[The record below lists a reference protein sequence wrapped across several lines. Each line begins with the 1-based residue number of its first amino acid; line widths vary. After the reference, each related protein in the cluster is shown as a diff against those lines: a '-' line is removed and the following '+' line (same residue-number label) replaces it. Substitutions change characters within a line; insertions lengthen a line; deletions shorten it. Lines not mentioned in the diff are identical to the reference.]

1 MSNRKLI
8 KPTVGD
14 NASVGV
20 PKYATYQRKKVPP
33 EQTHAENYYYV
44 KQMNNKTPMCVRLV
58 NGEELLGVIEWY
70 DKNCIKLNRDYEPN
84 LLIYKS
90 SILYMYKAEESQIAE
105 MSRKR
110 GKATK

>member
-1 MSNRKLI
+1 MTNRKLI

-14 NASVGV
+14 APAVGV
-20 PKYATYQRKKVPP
+20 PKYASYQRKKVPP

-44 KQMNNKTPMCVRLV
+44 KQMNNKTPMCVVLV

-70 DKNCIKLNRDYEPN
+70 DKNCIKLNRDGEPN

-90 SILYMYKAEESQIAE
+90 SILYMYKAEESQILE

-110 GKATK
+110 AKGGK